1 MLKVLNPQLA
11 KEKAQ
16 EEKIGALEEKVTGME
31 GTLTDIREMLSIA
44 LNGSINGKKNSKNG
58 ND

>member
-16 EEKIGALEEKVTGME
+16 EEKIGQLEQKVSGME
-31 GTLTDIREMLSIA
+31 GTLTDIREMLSKA
-44 LNGSINGKKNSKNG
+44 LNGSSNSKKTS
-58 ND
+58 